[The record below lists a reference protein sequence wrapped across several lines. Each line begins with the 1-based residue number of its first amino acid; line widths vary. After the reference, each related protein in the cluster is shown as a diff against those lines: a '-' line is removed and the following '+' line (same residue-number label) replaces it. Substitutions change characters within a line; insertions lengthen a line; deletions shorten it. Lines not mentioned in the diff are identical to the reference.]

1 MESRKYTATSTT
13 SLSSDDV
20 EAVELKQAVKIQ
32 IQHDEDVASQSTK
45 SSRRKFRGLLKRA
58 FSTKNKV
65 ARLVGKSGNL
75 KVVAA
80 SVPSKHAIYF
90 SDLFTTMIDAKWRWI
105 CFTFLAMY
113 VGSWLF
119 FGVLW
124 YLITIYRGNNKCVD
138 NVFSFTS
145 AYLFS
150 LETQTTIGYGGRQI
164 TPDCPEAVLLLNFQ
178 SLVGFI
184 INAVMLG
191 LVFGKLSRP
200 RNRAETILFSTSAV
214 IALRDGKM
222 CLMFRV
228 GDVRKSQILDA
239 HIRVQL
245 FRTRVTA
252 EGRVI
257 PFFQQDI
264 KCGIDWSE
272 QWAGYNSL
280 FIILPLTIIHVIDKH
295 SPFYEMRPS
304 DLCDCEFEI
313 IAILEGTVEATGM
326 LTQAK
331 TSYTSDEI
339 CWGYEFR
346 NIIGKD
352 RWSDGR
358 YRLDFSAFDDIYEVR
373 DTPFMSAKEYYRLH
387 PFDMDTSSNDSESV
401 NEKEFLGPPADD
413 ENDVEPL
420 CTAIEIPQ
428 QLAFGNGNSVHLTVT
443 PPDSETVLTNK
454 QNGKVDKVRPP
465 QMRVQTRPQGAEMAT
480 DGGTQLKL
488 IKVPG
493 SDRLRS
499 QSVLTNAQIQRACEA
514 APDGPDKESSTTL
527 LLGRRT
533 PRASFQGSNN
543 PMYGRWRRVNSTGSA
558 RIDME
563 SCVDI

>member
-1 MESRKYTATSTT
+1 MSSQAAFVSVSRT

-20 EAVELKQAVKIQ
+20 DEMELKQTATIQ
-32 IQHDEDVASQSTK
+32 IPNDEDATSISTK
-45 SSRRKFRGLLKRA
+45 SSWRNYHGMLKRA

-65 ARLVGKSGNL
+65 PRLVGKSGGL
-75 KVVAA
+75 KVAA
-80 SVPSKHAIYF
+80 TSVPSKHAIYF

-105 CFTFLAMY
+105 CLSFLAIY
-113 VGSWLF
+113 LGSWLF

-124 YLITIYRGNNKCVD
+124 YLITLYRGSNRCVD

-164 TPDCPEAVLLLNFQ
+164 TPDCPEAVLLLNCQ

-184 INAVMLG
+184 INAVILG
-191 LVFGKLSRP
+191 LIFGKLSRP
-200 RNRAETILFSTSAV
+200 RNRAETILFSSNAV

-280 FIILPLTIIHVIDKH
+280 FIILPLTIIHVIDRH
-295 SPFYEMRPS
+295 SPFYEMSPA

-331 TSYTSDEI
+331 TSYTPNEI
-339 CWGYEFR
+339 GWGYEFR
-346 NIIGKD
+346 NIVGKD
-352 RWSDGR
+352 RWRDGR
-358 YRLDFSAFDDIYEVR
+358 YRVDFSSFDDTYRVH
-373 DTPFMSAKEYYRLH
+373 DTPMMSAKDYCRIH
-387 PFDMDTSSNDSESV
+387 PLDTDNSSNDSGSIL
-401 NEKEFLGPPADD
+401 NEKQHLGDN
-413 ENDVEPL
+413 NDLEPL
-420 CTAIEIPQ
+420 CTAIDIPE
-428 QLAFGNGNSVHLTVT
+428 QLALENTDTFKLTIT
-443 PPDSETVLTNK
+443 PPDTDTCGLDNLLSNK
-454 QNGKVDKVRPP
+454 ENDMVSKFRPK
-465 QMRVQTRPQGAEMAT
+465 GGELST
-480 DGGTQLKL
+480 DCGMLPKTKGN
-488 IKVPG
+488 
-493 SDRLRS
+493 DRFRS
-499 QSVLTNAQIQRACEA
+499 QSVLTNAQIQRAFEA
-514 APDGPDKESSTTL
+514 APNGPDKDEPACL
-527 LLGRRT
+527 KGRRT
-533 PRASFQGSNN
+533 PRASFQAKN
-543 PMYGRWRRVNSTGSA
+543 PIFGKQNSAELGK
-558 RIDME
+558 IDIE